1 MIQRLTSIPT
11 DAEYLRAFR
20 ENNNS
25 LISQFIRQNM
35 DKFLA
40 VIKKSFGITS
50 SVTLDEIFSDTL
62 TRVWENIQSNKLT
75 EEKLTTSLFSY
86 MMGVGVM
93 VAHEHTRNKKIVYAD
108 VEASTDDAS
117 DDEYT
122 DDEFTNQSFMRP
134 VTSKQMWDE
143 ASWIDA
149 VENPYDRYVKEGH
162 TEKECIEEWN
172 RLTEAYEKSQK
183 SKSAHI
189 SSASEPDYRASIIKE
204 AVDTMG
210 GPCAPLLNLFYWE
223 KKSWAIIAKE
233 LEYSGA
239 DSAKTQKNK
248 CMGKL
253 KKIVENRL
261 KSVIL

>member
-20 ENNNS
+20 ENNNP

-62 TRVWENIQSNKLT
+62 ARVWENIQSDRLT

-86 MMGVGVM
+86 MMGVGIM
-93 VAHEHTRNKKIVYAD
+93 VAHEHTRHKKIVYAD
-108 VEASTDDAS
+108 VEASIDDAS

-122 DDEFTNQSFMRP
+122 EDEFTNQSFMRP

-143 ASWIDA
+143 ASWIEA
-149 VENPYDRYVKEGH
+149 VENPYDKYVRNGH
-162 TEKECIEEWN
+162 TEEECIEEWS

-183 SKSAHI
+183 SKSAPI
-189 SSASEPDYRASIIKE
+189 YSASEPDYRASIIKE
-204 AVDTMG
+204 AVDSME

-223 KKSWAIIAKE
+223 KKSWAIIAEE

-261 KSVIL
+261 KAVIL